1 MCPCCPVCC
10 LASSTVKHPHA
21 NAYVLLQ
28 DEKMLLE
35 QLTQAFEKGSWLVFS
50 DPDKPMY
57 HKSLQEFQQHVRQS
71 YLVSAAVTGFSGILS
86 VDQFAC
92 KF

>member
-1 MCPCCPVCC
+1 MLLFALYSAQLTFSPGLPCC
-10 LASSTVKHPHA
+10 
-21 NAYVLLQ
+21 LQ

-57 HKSLQEFQQHVRQS
+57 HKSLQEFQQHVRRS
-71 YLVSAAVTGFSGILS
+71 YLVSAAVLGLS
-86 VDQFAC
+86 EIFLAYCCQPALC
-92 KF
+92 M